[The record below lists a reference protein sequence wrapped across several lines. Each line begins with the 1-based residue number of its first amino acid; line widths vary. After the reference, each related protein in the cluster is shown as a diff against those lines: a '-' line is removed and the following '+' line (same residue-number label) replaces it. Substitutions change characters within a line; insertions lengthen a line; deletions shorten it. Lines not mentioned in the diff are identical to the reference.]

1 MKQIRKLKVQY
12 KLLAMQRILL
22 AFLSRS
28 RRSAIQ
34 NQTIQPNL
42 DISAPY
48 AEETGNRA
56 FETSYLVSRN
66 EFPTKISANL
76 VVAQLD
82 SQVEEKS
89 KYQRGNGVSSSST
102 TFRVLSPSM

>member
-28 RRSAIQ
+28 IQ